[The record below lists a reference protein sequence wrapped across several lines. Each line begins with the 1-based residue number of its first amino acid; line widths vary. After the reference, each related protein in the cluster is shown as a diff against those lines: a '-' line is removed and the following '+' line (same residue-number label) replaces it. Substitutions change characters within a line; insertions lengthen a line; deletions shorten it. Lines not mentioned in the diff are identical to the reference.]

1 MILIRRTDESGKTHV
16 KPAHLDA
23 SFSRRNLMADPLEQ
37 VITTYAAHKQARE
50 TEELSSA
57 IAVGRALLELK
68 AHAAHGAYQDSVRQA
83 GIPYSTA
90 ALFARL
96 ARHEPAIRALRV
108 TSIREARAAL
118 TSRPAAPAPEV
129 GDQER
134 SSVLALAKALGK
146 SIAEA
151 AEVEALVN
159 GTDAE
164 SVVERY
170 TSEAVAVSV
179 ATALAPL
186 ASQRD
191 R

>member
-1 MILIRRTDESGKTHV
+1 MT
-16 KPAHLDA
+16 
-23 SFSRRNLMADPLEQ
+23 DPLQQ
-37 VITTYAAHKQARE
+37 VAAAYATHKRARE
-50 TEELSSA
+50 AEELSSA
-57 IAVGRALLELK
+57 IAVGHALLTLK
-68 AHAAHGAYQDSVRQA
+68 AACPHGAYQQSVRRA

-96 ARHEPAIRALRV
+96 ARHEAQIAISGV

-118 TSRPAAPAPEV
+118 TQSPAVETEAACAED
-129 GDQER
+129 G

-151 AEVEALVN
+151 AEIEALVH

-179 ATALAPL
+179 ATALA
-186 ASQRD
+186 R
-191 R
+191 

>member
-1 MILIRRTDESGKTHV
+1 MT
-16 KPAHLDA
+16 
-23 SFSRRNLMADPLEQ
+23 DPLEQ
-37 VITTYAAHKQARE
+37 VIGAYAAHKNARE
-50 TEELSSA
+50 AEELCSA

-68 AHAAHGAYQDSVRQA
+68 ASCPHGTYQESVRRA

-96 ARHEPAIRALRV
+96 ARHEPAILALGV

-118 TSRPAAPAPEV
+118 TARPPADTPDVRE
-129 GDQER
+129 DEA

-151 AEVEALVN
+151 AEIEALVH
-159 GTDAE
+159 GTDTE
-164 SVVERY
+164 SIVERY

-179 ATALAPL
+179 ATALA
-186 ASQRD
+186 R
-191 R
+191 

>member
-1 MILIRRTDESGKTHV
+1 MT
-16 KPAHLDA
+16 
-23 SFSRRNLMADPLEQ
+23 DPLEQ
-37 VITTYAAHKQARE
+37 VISAYAAHKNARE
-50 TEELSSA
+50 AEELSSA

-68 AHAAHGAYQDSVRQA
+68 ASARHGAYQESVRRS

-96 ARHEPAIRALRV
+96 ARHEPAIVALGV
-108 TSIREARAAL
+108 KSIREARAAL
-118 TSRPAAPAPEV
+118 TARPAAAAPEV
-129 GDQER
+129 REDNS

-151 AEVEALVN
+151 AEVEALVH

-179 ATALAPL
+179 ATALA
-186 ASQRD
+186 R
-191 R
+191 

>member
-1 MILIRRTDESGKTHV
+1 MS
-16 KPAHLDA
+16 
-23 SFSRRNLMADPLEQ
+23 DPLEQ
-37 VITTYAAHKQARE
+37 VIGAYAAHKKARE
-50 TEELSSA
+50 AEELRSA

-68 AHAAHGAYQDSVRQA
+68 AWCGHGAYQESVRRV

-96 ARHEPAIRALRV
+96 ARHEPAILALGV
-108 TSIREARAAL
+108 SSIREARAAL
-118 TSRPAAPAPEV
+118 TARPAPATSDVREEE
-129 GDQER
+129 G

-146 SIAEA
+146 SIAQA
-151 AEVEALVN
+151 AEIEALVH

-179 ATALAPL
+179 ATALA
-186 ASQRD
+186 R
-191 R
+191 

>member
-1 MILIRRTDESGKTHV
+1 MSLIRRTDESGKTHD
-16 KPAHLDA
+16 KTALIWTLA
-23 SFSRRNLMADPLEQ
+23 SAEEISWPTRSSKSSPPTQRTSRRAKPRSC
-37 VITTYAAHKQARE
+37 A
-50 TEELSSA
+50 SA

-68 AHAAHGAYQDSVRQA
+68 AHAAHGAYQNSVRQA

-118 TSRPAAPAPEV
+118 TSRPAAPAPAAGE
-129 GDQER
+129 QEH

-151 AEVEALVN
+151 AEIEALVH

-179 ATALAPL
+179 ATALA
-186 ASQRD
+186 R
-191 R
+191 

>member
-1 MILIRRTDESGKTHV
+1 MSLVRPVDESDKTWLESLTGRLV
-16 KPAHLDA
+16 
-23 SFSRRNLMADPLEQ
+23 STEEIFMTEPLQ
-37 VITTYAAHKQARE
+37 RVVVAYTAHKRSRE
-50 TEELSSA
+50 SEELSSA
-57 IAVGRALLELK
+57 LAVGRALLELK
-68 AHAAHGAYQDSVRQA
+68 AACPYGAYQAAVRQA

-96 ARHEPAIRALRV
+96 ARHEPAIVAV
-108 TSIREARAAL
+108 GAASIREARAAL
-118 TSRPAAPAPEV
+118 TASSAPAASEPPAD
-129 GDQER
+129 G

-151 AEVEALVN
+151 AEVEALVH

-179 ATALAPL
+179 ATALA
-186 ASQRD
+186 R
-191 R
+191 

>member
-1 MILIRRTDESGKTHV
+1 MT
-16 KPAHLDA
+16 
-23 SFSRRNLMADPLEQ
+23 DPLQQ
-37 VITTYAAHKQARE
+37 VVAAYAAHKRARE

-57 IAVGRALLELK
+57 IAVGHALLMLK
-68 AHAAHGAYQDSVRQA
+68 AACPHGAYQRSVRRA

-96 ARHEPAIRALRV
+96 ARHEAQIAISGM

-118 TSRPAAPAPEV
+118 TASAPAGEPEHDP
-129 GDQER
+129 GENG

-151 AEVEALVN
+151 AEVEALVH

-179 ATALAPL
+179 ATAMA
-186 ASQRD
+186 R
-191 R
+191 